1 MMYNPYNWKIRNND
15 ELETEYEEVCEK
27 YNELNKDIKEL
38 IRRKN
43 ELEEILQLKPKT
55 IYIGYD
61 TY

>member
-1 MMYNPYNWKIRNND
+1 MMYNPYNWKIRDND
-15 ELETEYEEVCEK
+15 ELEAEYEEVCEK
-27 YNELNKDIKEL
+27 YDKLSKDIKEL

-43 ELEEILQLKPKT
+43 ELEGLLQLKPKT

>member
-1 MMYNPYNWKIRNND
+1 MMYNSYNWKIRDND
-15 ELETEYEEVCEK
+15 ELEAEYEEVCEK
-27 YNELNKDIKEL
+27 YDKLNKDIKEL

>member
-1 MMYNPYNWKIRNND
+1 MMYNPYNWKIRDND
-15 ELETEYEEVCEK
+15 ELEAEYEEVCEK
-27 YNELNKDIKEL
+27 YDKLNKDIKEL
-38 IRRKN
+38 NRRKN

>member
-1 MMYNPYNWKIRNND
+1 MMYNPYNWKIRDNG
-15 ELETEYEEVCEK
+15 ELETEYEEICEK
-27 YNELNKDIKEL
+27 YDELNKDIKEL

>member
-1 MMYNPYNWKIRNND
+1 MMYNPYNWKIRDND
-15 ELETEYEEVCEK
+15 ELKEEYEEVCEK
-27 YNELNKDIKEL
+27 YDELNKDIKKL

>member
-1 MMYNPYNWKIRNND
+1 MMYNPYNWKIRDD
-15 ELETEYEEVCEK
+15 EELKEEYNEVCKE
-27 YNELNKDIKEL
+27 YNKLLKETKEL

-43 ELEEILQLKPKT
+43 ELEEILCLKPKT

>member
-1 MMYNPYNWKIRNND
+1 MMYNPYNWKIRDND
-15 ELETEYEEVCEK
+15 ELEAEYEEVCEK